1 MPHYALQPRRHQH
14 EGRAAVQEGPD
25 GPRPP
30 SDFAVDAPDPV
41 VRPDLASVLR
51 REFRVGQRLG
61 EPVVHRPLVAL
72 CPDELGRRFVELRVE
87 RLLVDRYDVRR
98 KAEISTLRSVR
109 MAIGRL
115 RVGSKSRF
123 LRYDDAERGNK
134 AWSTHLLQSGVG
146 VDHPSSRRQNP
157 RKGFPWTRPLPA
169 EGLRNRFHSDSGSVI
184 ACPLSLNRLQHCGEL
199 RA

>member
-14 EGRAAVQEGPD
+14 EGRVAVQEGPD

-98 KAEISTLRSVR
+98 HGPRSLCRWICCLVAGNHMTGRTPCSAMRLAICERNFVSPLCSKQFDHQITVWRKIIDCCTL
-109 MAIGRL
+109 L
-115 RVGSKSRF
+115 KF
-123 LRYDDAERGNK
+123 
-134 AWSTHLLQSGVG
+134 
-146 VDHPSSRRQNP
+146 
-157 RKGFPWTRPLPA
+157 
-169 EGLRNRFHSDSGSVI
+169 
-184 ACPLSLNRLQHCGEL
+184 
-199 RA
+199 